1 MTPEVKLS
9 VGYLA
14 AEELPKQEVD
24 QELNIESENAIA
36 NKAVATAINEL
47 NEKVD
52 NIEIPDV
59 SIYALKSEIPDVS
72 DYVKNGI
79 LESAINDI
87 NASLNL
93 KANIEDIYTIDE
105 INEQMTGKV
114 DIGAVYTKNEI
125 DALLG
130 TYVDEVDALLGGE

>member
-1 MTPEVKLS
+1 MNTPEIKLS
-9 VGYLA
+9 IGYLA

-24 QELNIESENAIA
+24 QELNIESDNAIA

-47 NEKVD
+47 NEKVE

-79 LESAINDI
+79 LESAVNDI

-93 KANIEDIYTIDE
+93 KANASDLENLATKSEIPDAYTKTEIDE
-105 INEQMTGKV
+105 MFC
-114 DIGAVYTKNEI
+114 
-125 DALLG
+125 
-130 TYVDEVDALLGGE
+130 TYVDEVNTLLGGE

>member
-1 MTPEVKLS
+1 MNTPEIKLS
-9 VGYLA
+9 IGYLA
-14 AEELPKQEVD
+14 ADELPKQEID
-24 QELNIESENAIA
+24 QELNIDSENAIA

-79 LESAINDI
+79 LESAVNDI

-93 KANIEDIYTIDE
+93 KANASDLENLATKSE
-105 INEQMTGKV
+105 IP
-114 DIGAVYTKNEI
+114 DAYTKTEI
-125 DALLG
+125 DKMFG
-130 TYVDEVDALLGGE
+130 TYVNEVNTLLGGE

>member
-1 MTPEVKLS
+1 MNTPEIKLS
-9 VGYLA
+9 IGYLA

-79 LESAINDI
+79 LESAVNDI

-93 KANIEDIYTIDE
+93 KANASDLENLATKSEIPDAYTKTEIDE
-105 INEQMTGKV
+105 MF
-114 DIGAVYTKNEI
+114 
-125 DALLG
+125 G
-130 TYVDEVDALLGGE
+130 TYVDEVNTLLGGE

>member
-1 MTPEVKLS
+1 MNTPEIKLS
-9 VGYLA
+9 IGYLA
-14 AEELPKQEVD
+14 AEELPKQEID

-59 SIYALKSEIPDVS
+59 SIYALKTEIPDVS
-72 DYVKNGI
+72 DCVKNGV
-79 LESAINDI
+79 LESAVNDI

-93 KANIEDIYTIDE
+93 KANASDLENLATKSEIPDAYTKAEIDE
-105 INEQMTGKV
+105 MF
-114 DIGAVYTKNEI
+114 
-125 DALLG
+125 G
-130 TYVDEVDALLGGE
+130 TYVDEVNTLLGGE

>member
-1 MTPEVKLS
+1 MNTPEIKLS
-9 VGYLA
+9 IGYLA
-14 AEELPKQEVD
+14 AEELPKQEID

-79 LESAINDI
+79 LESAVNDI

-93 KANIEDIYTIDE
+93 KANASDLENLATKSEIPDAYTKTEIDE
-105 INEQMTGKV
+105 MF
-114 DIGAVYTKNEI
+114 
-125 DALLG
+125 G
-130 TYVDEVDALLGGE
+130 TYVDEVNTLLGGE

>member
-1 MTPEVKLS
+1 MNTPEIKLS
-9 VGYLA
+9 IGYLA
-14 AEELPKQEVD
+14 AEELPKQEID

-47 NEKVD
+47 NEKVE

-72 DYVKNGI
+72 DCVKNGI
-79 LESAINDI
+79 LESAVNTI

-93 KANIEDIYTIDE
+93 KANASDLENLATKSEIPDAYTKTEIDE
-105 INEQMTGKV
+105 MFSV
-114 DIGAVYTKNEI
+114 
-125 DALLG
+125 
-130 TYVDEVDALLGGE
+130 YVDEVNTLLGGE

>member
-1 MTPEVKLS
+1 MNTPEIKLS
-9 VGYLA
+9 IGYLA
-14 AEELPKQEVD
+14 AEELPKQEID
-24 QELNIESENAIA
+24 QTLNIESENAIA

-79 LESAINDI
+79 LESAVNDI

-93 KANIEDIYTIDE
+93 KANASDLENLATKSEIPDAYTKTEIDE
-105 INEQMTGKV
+105 MF
-114 DIGAVYTKNEI
+114 
-125 DALLG
+125 G
-130 TYVDEVDALLGGE
+130 TYVDEVNTLLGGE

>member
-1 MTPEVKLS
+1 MNTPEIKLS
-9 VGYLA
+9 IGYLA
-14 AEELPKQEVD
+14 AEEIPGITVD

-72 DYVKNGI
+72 DCVKNGV
-79 LESAINDI
+79 LESAVNDI

-93 KANIEDIYTIDE
+93 KANASDLKNLATKSEIPDAYTKTEIDE
-105 INEQMTGKV
+105 MF
-114 DIGAVYTKNEI
+114 
-125 DALLG
+125 G
-130 TYVDEVDALLGGE
+130 TYVDEVNALLGGE